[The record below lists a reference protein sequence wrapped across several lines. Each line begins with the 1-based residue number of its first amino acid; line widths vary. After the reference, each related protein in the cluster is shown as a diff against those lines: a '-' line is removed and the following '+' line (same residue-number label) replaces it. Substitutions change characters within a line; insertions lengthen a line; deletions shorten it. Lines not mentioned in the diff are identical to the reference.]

1 MDTGIQQ
8 ASGQAVVNPL
18 PTSWLGLAAMPTITP
33 DWANTQRLT
42 AAQGQNL
49 LAQIGYDLSLWDYG
63 KIGANNQLGR
73 YQFTTTL
80 LETYGLLA
88 VGSNLHY
95 GSDCINYQACWAPVT
110 IRKNTNSYA
119 QYLHGATSQ
128 AEFLS
133 STAGQDQLAYQIIY
147 DLYNGLVSNTAIQAN
162 DSNDTVAGMIYCAW
176 QLGIDGAK
184 TWRYSGIGTGA
195 TAFNLGRYAI
205 TILSQ

>member
-33 DWANTQRLT
+33 DWANTQSLT
-42 AAQGQNL
+42 AVQGQNL
-49 LAQIGYDLSLWDYG
+49 LAQIGYDLSQWDYG

-110 IRKNTNSYA
+110 VRKNTNSYA
-119 QYLHGATSQ
+119 QYLHGVTSQ
-128 AEFLS
+128 TEFLS

-162 DSNDTVAGMIYCAW
+162 DGNDTVAGMIYCAW

>member
-8 ASGQAVVNPL
+8 ASGQAVVDPL

-42 AAQGQNL
+42 AVQGQNL
-49 LAQIGYDLSLWDYG
+49 LAQIGYNLSQWNYG
-63 KIGANNQLGR
+63 KIGADNWLGR
-73 YQFTTTL
+73 YQFSTTI

-88 VGSNLHY
+88 AGSNLYY
-95 GSDCINYQACWAPVT
+95 GTDCINYQACWAPMTV
-110 IRKNTNSYA
+110 RKNTNSYA
-119 QYLHGATSQ
+119 QYLHGVTSQ

-133 STAGQDQLAYQIIY
+133 SIAGQDQLAYQIIY
-147 DLYNGLVSNTAIQAN
+147 DLYNSLVASTVIQAT
-162 DSNDTVAGMIYCAW
+162 DSNDVVAGMIYCAW
-176 QLGIDGAK
+176 QLGVEGAK

-195 TAFNLGRYAI
+195 TAFNLGRYAV